1 MGNFLDKRG
10 TDMNK
15 GEHYIYYV
23 SDMESLPLTGHFRK
37 MDAGREIA
45 RYIYKSLKHSKM
57 MKYTEYDGEVITA
70 QSVGIVFPTHMWG
83 SSLAV
88 YSFLRHLRVDRNTY
102 IYAVAVGET
111 LSGAVEETVSRR
123 INSLEEFRRIF
134 IRRGL
139 GTESD
144 IFVRCID
151 KSRENDTTAEN
162 AMEAQDERTH
172 MQSIMEG
179 LLFHSMDRL
188 TDNVGIVKNR
198 NLPVAHDDG
207 VGEQYTENY
216 SNKLGNVFL
225 DEDLL
230 SGVRL
235 CRVM

>member
-1 MGNFLDKRG
+1 MGNLLDKRG
-10 TDMNK
+10 TEMNK
-15 GEHYIYYV
+15 GAHFIYYV
-23 SDMESLPLTGHFRK
+23 SDMETLPLTSHFRK

-45 RYIYKSLKHSKM
+45 RHICKSLRHGKL
-57 MKYTEYDGEVITA
+57 MKYTEYDGTVISA

-102 IYAVAVGET
+102 IYAVAVGEA
-111 LSGAVEETVSRR
+111 LSGAVEETIPRR

-151 KSRENDTTAEN
+151 RNRENDILQN
-162 AMEAQDERTH
+162 VEAGEQTDREYLQTV
-172 MQSIMEG
+172 MDG
-179 LLFHSMDRL
+179 LSFYSMDRL
-188 TDNVGIVKNR
+188 TER
-198 NLPVAHDDG
+198 AG
-207 VGEQYTENY
+207 VVSYKAYGENAVSESKPEQSGNY
-216 SNKLGNVFL
+216 QKKLGNVFL
-225 DEDLL
+225 DESML

-235 CRVM
+235 CRGM

>member
-1 MGNFLDKRG
+1 MGNLSDKRG
-10 TDMNK
+10 TEMNK
-15 GEHYIYYV
+15 GEHFIYYV
-23 SDMESLPLTGHFRK
+23 SDMETLPLTGHFRK

-45 RYIYKSLKHSKM
+45 RHICKSLRHGKL
-57 MKYTEYDGEVITA
+57 MKYTEYDGTAISA

-111 LSGAVEETVSRR
+111 LSGAVEETIPRR

-134 IRRGL
+134 IRRGF
-139 GTESD
+139 GTEAD

-151 KSRENDTTAEN
+151 RSREDDMPQNAETGEQNDREHLQTV
-162 AMEAQDERTH
+162 MDR
-172 MQSIMEG
+172 

-188 TDNVGIVKNR
+188 TSHADAARRVV
-198 NLPVAHDDG
+198 HDEKAVSESVQSG
-207 VGEQYTENY
+207 NY
-216 SNKLGNVFL
+216 QKKLGNVFL
-225 DEDLL
+225 DESML

>member
-1 MGNFLDKRG
+1 MGNLSDKRG
-10 TDMNK
+10 TEMNK
-15 GEHYIYYV
+15 GEHFIYYV
-23 SDMESLPLTGHFRK
+23 SDMEALPLTGHFRK

-45 RYIYKSLKHSKM
+45 RHICKSLRHGKL
-57 MKYTEYDGEVITA
+57 MKYTEYDGTVISA

-111 LSGAVEETVSRR
+111 LSGAVEETIPRR

-139 GTESD
+139 GTEAD

-151 KSRENDTTAEN
+151 RSREDDMLQDAETGEQNDREYLQTV
-162 AMEAQDERTH
+162 MDR
-172 MQSIMEG
+172 

-188 TDNVGIVKNR
+188 T
-198 NLPVAHDDG
+198 AHADAARCVVNDEKAVSESVQSG
-207 VGEQYTENY
+207 KYQK
-216 SNKLGNVFL
+216 KLGNVFL
-225 DEDLL
+225 DESML